1 MDPGLGLSGNGA
13 ALVSPSALQSPAQA
27 AFPAGDQTNWAD
39 ATAFLKAACDDMTVG
54 ELIHGENFSLFEA
67 MSALEIMDPKMDA
80 GMTTT
85 GYKTVDEAIEKGAA
99 PVDLTVAQIIDVMD
113 HLFSCE
119 ATWHKGHSL
128 AQTVFSCLYMLKL
141 DRTAPNAS
149 LHAYCKI
156 TRATCSLVRAA
167 IVLSDIHEEEDF
179 VTFGFGLPLDAEG
192 DSKCLASLNAVEEV
206 LARQLRGCKGQAG
219 GKKKSTEEVE
229 PLQDDPELEEQF
241 CEALLCRLRFRK
253 SLYHAFLYMDKPLG
267 RGSEM
272 ARKHIARA
280 LAELSTMRASSA
292 FLSARRPTKKSLGST
307 STASGQPA
315 VGFDESVNRRLLAP
329 TPPRS
334 IDILSWNETLNY
346 FEQLLNDLNRICS
359 LSSELDLEDLLQY
372 IVDFQKSQPDLV
384 ARARLQ
390 LRLLQDGKLLGGE
403 TVTDA
408 VYRAIKM
415 QNRPTKEARSMHE
428 EHNFLDQCG
437 RWMMQLIR
445 TMCTNPAWQRR
456 KLGRFIQEWG
466 LLLEQAELSR
476 EASLRKGGV
485 GGNVEKTG
493 WTDDAGLGWAA
504 EVLCWVVTHFLMLG
518 FELELYSPNEYCM
531 VYWYLDHA
539 LMTLMQ
545 YKLVKERRMLE
556 AEFAKSGDTS
566 PESAKKKGKK
576 KRVGTIKPIANKDIR
591 FTPSVL
597 LLQCHINLCK
607 GLIWMLAALTADRKI
622 LHRETVFNSELERFT
637 QRFEL
642 LHKIVVPE
650 PMTYLDY
657 REATRQR
664 HQSIKELYQL
674 SYDHFS
680 AVQQHVQ
687 ELNQAVTKASKME
700 SVSKTQRMA
709 DIRQMEQVAARN
721 RVVLQIAHQAGAGD
735 NLRIENLLP
744 FSAPGEFDPREG
756 VSCFRTFSDF
766 TTSGDGIFLDRRSQF
781 RF

>member
-1 MDPGLGLSGNGA
+1 MDRGPGLSENA
-13 ALVSPSALQSPAQA
+13 ATPSFSSAQQPAA
-27 AFPAGDQTNWAD
+27 EAPLPAGDQTNWVD
-39 ATAFLKAACDDMTVG
+39 GTVFLKAACDDLAVG

-80 GMTTT
+80 GMTTS
-85 GYKTVDEAIEKGAA
+85 GYKTVEEAIERGAA
-99 PVDLTVAQIIDVMD
+99 PVDLTISQIIDVMD
-113 HLFSCE
+113 HLLSCE

-141 DRTAPNAS
+141 DRTTPNVL

-156 TRATCSLVRAA
+156 TRATCSLVRTA

-206 LARQLRGCKGQAG
+206 LARQLRGCKGLTS

-253 SLYHAFLYMDKPLG
+253 YLYHAYLYMDKPLG

-272 ARKHIARA
+272 AQKHIAKA
-280 LAELSTMRASSA
+280 LTELNAIRASSA
-292 FLSARRPTKKSLGST
+292 FLASRRSVKESLGSVT
-307 STASGQPA
+307 TASGQPA
-315 VGFDESVNRRLLAP
+315 LGFDESVNRRLLAP

-334 IDILSWNETLNY
+334 IDILSWNETLKY

-359 LSSELDLEDLLQY
+359 LSSNPELEDLLQY
-372 IVDFQKSQPDLV
+372 IVDVQKSQPDLV

-390 LRLLQDGKLLGGE
+390 LRLLQDGKLLGLE
-403 TVTDA
+403 TIADGLC
-408 VYRAIKM
+408 RAIKM
-415 QNRPTKEARSMHE
+415 QNRPAKETE
-428 EHNFLDQCG
+428 TYNFLNQCG
-437 RWMMQLIR
+437 RWMLQLIR

-466 LLLEQAELSR
+466 SLLEQAEFSR
-476 EASLRKGGV
+476 EASLRKAGRD
-485 GGNVEKTG
+485 GNEEKTG
-493 WTDDAGLGWAA
+493 WTDDAVMGWAA
-504 EVLCWVVTHFLMLG
+504 ESLSWVVTHFLMLG

-531 VYWYLDHA
+531 VYWYLDHS

-545 YKLVKERRMLE
+545 YKLVKERRLHE
-556 AEFAKSGDTS
+556 AEFARVNDTS

-576 KRVGTIKPIANKDIR
+576 KRPGTVKPIANKEIR

-607 GLIWMLAALTADRKI
+607 GLIWMLVALTADRKI
-622 LHRETVFNSELERFT
+622 AHRETVFNSELERFT

-657 REATRQR
+657 REAIR
-664 HQSIKELYQL
+664 HRSQSIKELYQL

-680 AVQQHVQ
+680 AVQQHLQ
-687 ELNQAVTKASKME
+687 ELNQVVSKATKME
-700 SVSKTQRMA
+700 SVSKTQRLA

-721 RVVLQIAHQAGAGD
+721 RVVLQIAHQAGPGD
-735 NLRIENLLP
+735 NLRVTFD
-744 FSAPGEFDPREG
+744 FSQHP
-756 VSCFRTFSDF
+756 CFAVAVVKKT
-766 TTSGDGIFLDRRSQF
+766 
-781 RF
+781 

>member
-1 MDPGLGLSGNGA
+1 MDPGLGLAGNGTPQ
-13 ALVSPSALQSPAQA
+13 VSPMAQQSAA
-27 AFPAGDQTNWAD
+27 AATFPAGDQTNWAD
-39 ATAFLKAACDDMTVG
+39 ATGFLKAACDDLGVG

-85 GYKTVDEAIEKGAA
+85 GYKTVEEAVESGAA
-99 PVDLTVAQIIDVMD
+99 PIVLTISQIIDVMD
-113 HLFSCE
+113 HLLACE

-141 DRTAPNAS
+141 DRTTPNAL

-156 TRATCSLVRAA
+156 TRATCSLVRTA

-192 DSKCLASLNAVEEV
+192 DNKCLATLNAVVES
-206 LARQLRGCKGQAG
+206 LARQLRGCKGSAS

-229 PLQDDPELEEQF
+229 PLQDDPELEEDF
-241 CEALLCRLRFRK
+241 CESVLCRLRFRK
-253 SLYHAFLYMDKPLG
+253 SLYHAFVYMEKPLG

-272 ARKHIARA
+272 AQKHITRA
-280 LAELSTMRASSA
+280 LTELAAVRASSG
-292 FLSARRPTKKSLGST
+292 FLSARRPSKDPVEST
-307 STASGQPA
+307 CTASGQPA

-359 LSSELDLEDLLQY
+359 LSSDLELEDLLQY

-390 LRLLQDGKLLGGE
+390 LLLLQDGKLLGRE

-408 VYRAIKM
+408 LYRAIKL
-415 QNRPTKEARSMHE
+415 QNDRPARDTE
-428 EHNFLDQCG
+428 TYNFLTQCG
-437 RWMMQLIR
+437 RLTMQLIR

-456 KLGRFIQEWG
+456 KLGRVIQEWG
-466 LLLEQAELSR
+466 LLLEQAEFGR
-476 EASLRKGGV
+476 ETSFRKSGLGGQL
-485 GGNVEKTG
+485 EKTG
-493 WTDDAGLGWAA
+493 WTDDVVIGWAA
-504 EVLCWVVTHFLMLG
+504 ELLCWVVTHFLLLG

-539 LMTLMQ
+539 LMTLMH
-545 YKLVKERRMLE
+545 YKLAKERRMLE
-556 AEFAKSGDTS
+556 AEFLKSNDTS

-576 KRVGTIKPIANKDIR
+576 KKGGTIKPVVNKEIR

-597 LLQCHINLCK
+597 LLQCYINLCK
-607 GLIWMLAALTADRKI
+607 GFIWMLAALTADRKI
-622 LHRETVFNSELERFT
+622 IHRETIFNTELERFT

-650 PMTYLDY
+650 PMTYLDF
-657 REATRQR
+657 REATRHR
-664 HQSIKELYQL
+664 HQSVKELYQVA
-674 SYDHFS
+674 YDHFMS
-680 AVQQHVQ
+680 VQQHIQ
-687 ELNQAVTKASKME
+687 ELTQAVSKAPKME
-700 SVSKTQRMA
+700 SVSKAQRVV
-709 DIRQMEQVAARN
+709 DIRQMEQVAMRN
-721 RVVLQIAHQAGAGD
+721 RIALQIAHQAGPGD
-735 NLRIENLLP
+735 NLRVTFE
-744 FSAPGEFDPREG
+744 FSLHP
-756 VSCFRTFSDF
+756 CFAVAVVKKP
-766 TTSGDGIFLDRRSQF
+766 
-781 RF
+781 